1 MNRLKELRQEKKLSQ
16 KELAEILRV
25 HYRTLQNWENG
36 ESQIKPEKAK
46 QLADFFNV
54 SVGYLLGYDTKISEL
69 QNDLLISTKG
79 LERTI
84 SEAFSQANSYFELQT
99 QGIVDTID
107 LLIEGVKNEQLPPK
121 QIVEA
126 LEFIKE
132 SAKSL
137 DEIVDKMTEYQ
148 AKYTAENLLRYRLEN
163 KINKNNK
170 IFL

>member
-1 MNRLKELRQEKKLSQ
+1 MNRLKKLRQEKKLSQ

-46 QLADFFNV
+46 QLADYFNV
-54 SVGYLLGYDTKISEL
+54 SVGYLLGYDVKISEL
-69 QNDLLISTKG
+69 QNDLLISTKK

-84 SEAFSQANSYFELQT
+84 SEAFSQANSYFESQT
-99 QGIVDTID
+99 QGIVDTVD
-107 LLIEGVKNEQLPPK
+107 LLIEGVKKEQLPPK

-137 DEIVDKMTEYQ
+137 DETVDKMTEYQ
-148 AKYTAENLLRYRLEN
+148 AKYTAEKLLRYRLEN

-170 IFL
+170 G

>member
-1 MNRLKELRQEKKLSQ
+1 MRCVYDGIILQGKESKSRC
-16 KELAEILRV
+16 
-25 HYRTLQNWENG
+25 
-36 ESQIKPEKAK
+36 
-46 QLADFFNV
+46 
-54 SVGYLLGYDTKISEL
+54 
-69 QNDLLISTKG
+69 TKG

-170 IFL
+170 G

>member
-54 SVGYLLGYDTKISEL
+54 NVGYLLGYDTKISEL

-126 LEFIKE
+126 LEFVKE

-137 DEIVDKMTEYQ
+137 DETVDKMTEYQ

-170 IFL
+170 G

>member
-170 IFL
+170 G